1 MKSPFASLNWG
12 VYSPTS
18 PYIFTVSLNGAG
30 RGDSSDS
37 VYLWSHPTQ
46 VYTDF
51 ASAFENL
58 FQRAAGQMDNRV
70 EWFFDNFDT
79 EADGGMSIEEITDEL
94 GIPLNETLTI
104 FDLQGFYNEAPQR
117 AKIIIYSYNSSTGVI
132 SGTELQGEEQ
142 VTFRRVCNQVWTQ
155 LSEITQFHSWQDY
168 QSILRRRVSESERER
183 LNQAFV
189 AFIELIPPMNLWKAI
204 EFRSEFED
212 EYYSSQVNATLEIL
226 PRNLEGRK

>member
-12 VYSPTS
+12 VYSPS
-18 PYIFTVSLNGAG
+18 PYIFTVSLNGASG
-30 RGDSSDS
+30 GDSSDS

-70 EWFFDNFDT
+70 EWFFENSNAED
-79 EADGGMSIEEITDEL
+79 MSFEEITDEI
-94 GIPLNETLTI
+94 GMPLNEPPTI
-104 FDLQGFYNEAPQR
+104 FDLQGFYNEAPRR

-142 VTFRRVCNQVWTQ
+142 VTFRRVCNQVWTR

-204 EFRSEFED
+204 EFRSEFD
-212 EYYSSQVNATLEIL
+212 DDYYSSQVNATLEIL